1 MRGGERELVGT
12 AWVRGIICKGF
23 LSNKMSK
30 VVGFM
35 LFISS
40 SLCGLNTRK
49 SLGSKYGFF
58 SCMWKDGKGMS
69 FIFEQDT

>member
-12 AWVRGIICKGF
+12 AWVGGIICKGF

-58 SCMWKDGKGMS
+58 PVCGKMERG
-69 FIFEQDT
+69 

>member
-1 MRGGERELVGT
+1 MRGGGKRELVGT
-12 AWVRGIICKGF
+12 AWVCGIICKGF

-40 SLCGLNTRK
+40 SLCGLNTQK
-49 SLGSKYGFF
+49 SLRSKYCFF
-58 SCMWKDGKGMS
+58 FLCVERWKED
-69 FIFEQDT
+69 ELHL